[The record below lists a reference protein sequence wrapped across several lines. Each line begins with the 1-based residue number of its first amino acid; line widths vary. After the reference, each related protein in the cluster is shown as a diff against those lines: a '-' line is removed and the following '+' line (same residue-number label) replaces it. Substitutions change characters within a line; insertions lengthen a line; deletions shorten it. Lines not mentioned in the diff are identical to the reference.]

1 MAAVKRV
8 RKRLDRAASGSSG
21 PPGKKV
27 PLSAKIEALK
37 KGDGTAGEEGGTEVV
52 VLGTGKAVE
61 KVLGVASWFENER
74 DCRVE
79 LRTRTVGTV
88 DDVVVEEEGGVEDE
102 SRVRKL
108 SCLEAT
114 IRLR

>member
-1 MAAVKRV
+1 MSAVRRV
-8 RKRLDRAASGSSG
+8 RKRLDKAASGSSG

-27 PLSAKIEALK
+27 ALSAKIEAMK
-37 KGDGTAGEEGGTEVV
+37 TGGTAGDDGSEVV

-61 KVLGVASWFENER
+61 KVLGVASWFSDES

-79 LRTRTVGTV
+79 VRTRTVGTV
-88 DDVVVEEEGGVEDE
+88 DDVVVEDEEGGVEDE

>member
-1 MAAVKRV
+1 MAVVKRV
-8 RKRLDRAASGSSG
+8 RKRLDKAAAGGSG
-21 PPGKKV
+21 PPGKKM
-27 PLSAKIEALK
+27 PLSARIDAMKK
-37 KGDGTAGEEGGTEVV
+37 TDGTKGDGSEVV

-61 KVLGVASWFENER
+61 KVLGVASWFSDER

-79 LRTRTVGTV
+79 VVTKSVGTV
-88 DDVVVEEEGGVEDE
+88 DDVVGGEEEGGMGDE

-108 SCLEAT
+108 SCLEVT